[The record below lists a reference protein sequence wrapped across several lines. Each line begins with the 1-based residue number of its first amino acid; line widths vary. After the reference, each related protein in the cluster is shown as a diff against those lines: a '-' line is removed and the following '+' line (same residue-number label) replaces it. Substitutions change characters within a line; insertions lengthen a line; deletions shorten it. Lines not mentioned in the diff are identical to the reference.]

1 MKMGSEAMPSATKS
15 TGRQHRP
22 SCSCWPPPRAPTWA
36 SRASKLRGPGGAASE
51 RLLPSASPSPSRRRS
66 RSPCSCSGG
75 TASPR
80 LPTCCG
86 EGWGREGEA
95 GEAAG
100 TRGPRAGGGARGG
113 GGRPPGGADTYS
125 IGARGDLH
133 GAVDFVAAPAIGLG
147 GPGGYSGSQLADR
160 WGPAGRAERRSC
172 GLGRRRAEGWDAEGR
187 ETPLCSSAAAGASS
201 VSTVSA
207 LLSPPL
213 PPDSPPLPTSAEPG
227 SRLFV
232 RDKGGAKAPWK
243 EGLGSPLFVSWGCRP
258 LRFKKK
264 VKDIAGDKRLRFLLI
279 AVLPSHSF
287 IHPHSILPH

>member
-36 SRASKLRGPGGAASE
+36 SRASKLRGPGGAASD

-100 TRGPRAGGGARGG
+100 TRGPRV
-113 GGRPPGGADTYS
+113 GGRARSTGGERSPEAPRGADTYS
-125 IGARGDLH
+125 IGAGGDLH

-160 WGPAGRAERRSC
+160 WGPMGRAERMSC
-172 GLGRRRAEGWDAEGR
+172 CLAGLGAE
-187 ETPLCSSAAAGASS
+187 S
-201 VSTVSA
+201 
-207 LLSPPL
+207 
-213 PPDSPPLPTSAEPG
+213 
-227 SRLFV
+227 
-232 RDKGGAKAPWK
+232 
-243 EGLGSPLFVSWGCRP
+243 
-258 LRFKKK
+258 
-264 VKDIAGDKRLRFLLI
+264 
-279 AVLPSHSF
+279 
-287 IHPHSILPH
+287 